1 MSPNLF
7 LIIGEVLNYIIRK
20 AMKEGGIME
29 VKLLGGKQQCI
40 LQYADDSSFLI
51 GGDQSFA
58 NELVRLLEIF
68 SLVSGI

>member
-1 MSPNLF
+1 
-7 LIIGEVLNYIIRK
+7 
-20 AMKEGGIME
+20 MKEGGIME